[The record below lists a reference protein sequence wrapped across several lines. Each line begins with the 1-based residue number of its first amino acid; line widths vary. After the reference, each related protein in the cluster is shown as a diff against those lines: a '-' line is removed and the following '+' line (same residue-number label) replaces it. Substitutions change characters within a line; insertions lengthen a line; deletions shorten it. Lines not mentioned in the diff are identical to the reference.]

1 MNSQG
6 SAKIVKRNPPHGA
19 SLPRGRVIALR
30 RGLQQQ
36 AVPSSERSPAVVR
49 YRAFK
54 RRYGPQILAAIV
66 FLVAAGYM
74 ATRPLEHQVIES
86 QVSRAAVDDPPTT
99 LVQIS
104 SDSEDIAQAY
114 ARFGE
119 EVREEARKH
128 AAEIRKAIAV
138 PIVEQ
143 RSVRAEQRA
152 APTYSRQA
160 LIGKVYKL
168 IKRYAPRHHNPQTLA
183 EAIVTEAEAQNYDA
197 LFVAAVIKSE
207 SAFNALARSHK
218 GAQGLMQIM
227 PATGKWLAKEASLP
241 RGSLTDPGHN
251 LELGV
256 RYLKQLETQYNGD
269 RVFTLIAYNWGPGH
283 VESAADGKRRIPPEV
298 VTYAIKILNDYRR
311 WRSGA

>member
-6 SAKIVKRNPPHGA
+6 STKIVRRSSPHAA

-30 RGLQQQ
+30 RDKAQHS
-36 AVPSSERSPAVVR
+36 PRSEREPQALAR
-49 YRAFK
+49 YQSLK
-54 RRYGPQILAAIV
+54 KRYGPQALAAVV
-66 FLVAAGYM
+66 FMIAATYM
-74 ATRPLEHQVIES
+74 ATRPVATSPAIMAIDES
-86 QVSRAAVDDPPTT
+86 AVGIDE
-99 LVQIS
+99 S
-104 SDSEDIAQAY
+104 SSSPDDIAVAY

-128 AAEIRKAIAV
+128 AAEIRHSIALERQHRQQEFESAV
-138 PIVEQ
+138 VTKK
-143 RSVRAEQRA
+143 V
-152 APTYSRQA
+152 APTDSRQN
-160 LIGKVYKL
+160 LVGKVYKI
-168 IKRYAPRHHNPQTLA
+168 IKRYAPRHRDAQTLA
-183 EAIVTEAEAQNYDA
+183 EAIVSEAESQNYDA

-207 SAFNALARSHK
+207 SAFNALARSNK

-241 RGSLTDPGHN
+241 RGDLTDPGHN

-256 RYLKQLETQYNGD
+256 RYLKQLEAQYNGD

-311 WRSGA
+311 WRSG

>member
-1 MNSQG
+1 MKAQG
-6 SAKIVKRNPPHGA
+6 SAKIVRRSPPQGA

-30 RGLQQQ
+30 REFSQQHV
-36 AVPSSERSPAVVR
+36 AVSEQLSAVER
-49 YRAFK
+49 YQDFK
-54 RRYGPQILAAIV
+54 RRLGPHVLAGFV
-66 FLVAAGYM
+66 FLIAAGYM
-74 ATRPLEHQVIES
+74 ATRPLDNQTPE
-86 QVSRAAVDDPPTT
+86 PPLDEVPTITT
-99 LVQIS
+99 PATS
-104 SDSEDIAQAY
+104 SDADHIAQAY

-128 AAEIRKAIAV
+128 AVEIRKAIAA
-138 PIVEQ
+138 P
-143 RSVRAEQRA
+143 SAEQQSIQIVQKS
-152 APTYSRQA
+152 APTYSRQV
-160 LIGKVYKL
+160 LIGKVYKI
-168 IKRYAPRHHNPQTLA
+168 IKRYAPRHQNPQTLA
-183 EAIVTEAEAQNYDA
+183 EAIVSEAEAQNYDA

-227 PATGKWLAKEASLP
+227 PATGKWLAKEAALP

-251 LELGV
+251 LGLGV
-256 RYLKQLETQYNGD
+256 RYLKQLEAQYNGD